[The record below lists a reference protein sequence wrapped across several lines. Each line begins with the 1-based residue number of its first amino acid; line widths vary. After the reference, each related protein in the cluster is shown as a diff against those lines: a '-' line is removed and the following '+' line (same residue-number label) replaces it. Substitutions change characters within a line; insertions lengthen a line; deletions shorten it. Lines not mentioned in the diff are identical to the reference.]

1 MLYKDPLESPSSIFL
16 LSHTILLLARKILYQ
31 YETEKNGLQDKIIK
45 IKTSRKSTINAASK
59 YNHKKSNFIKI
70 KIKKEVSC
78 TINKFN
84 PIIKEHYNF

>member
-59 YNHKKSNFIKI
+59 YNHKKSN
-70 KIKKEVSC
+70 
-78 TINKFN
+78 
-84 PIIKEHYNF
+84 